1 MKLTNEKD
9 WINNFAKIFK
19 TKKTGMNIIS
29 IPLAE
34 PVTLKL
40 QRKGKDGVRIDEVT
54 LVPSVNERGYSSVTL
69 LTGSPSAEY
78 KVNENHIFDVSA
90 PPKKD

>member
-19 TKKTGMNIIS
+19 TSKAGVNVIS

-54 LVPSVNERGYSSVTL
+54 LVPSVNEKGYSSVSLITA
-69 LTGSPSAEY
+69 TPNEEY
-78 KVNENHIFDVSA
+78 KIGDKHIFDVSA